1 MNLTN
6 IKYLYDLMDKE
17 GFTFF
22 TIYDSKGSPMRDQC
36 NPSYTVDDAKND
48 LSQFL
53 EYNSGVFR
61 VELRRTKQNNS
72 TTKNYSFTI
81 DNMKSD
87 REDSMPMGNVGA
99 DMDYMSVIR
108 AKDDKIDKLQSEMF
122 ANMMAAMNKQH
133 ELQVEALKNEYKN
146 ANGGNDQLMQSAI
159 SALSGM
165 FGGSNI
171 GLSGIDTLSSPVV
184 EEKKHTVNN
193 NINDN
198 KMIDDEKKII
208 NSAVVRLM
216 NNDKDFANN
225 ITKLADLCEGN
236 PLIYKMAIA
245 KLEAL

>member
-17 GFTFF
+17 GFTYF

-36 NPSYTVDDAKND
+36 NENYTVEDAKAD

-61 VELRRTKQNNS
+61 VEFRRTKQNNA

-81 DNMKSD
+81 DNMKSE
-87 REDSMPMGNVGA
+87 REDEMPMGNMGA
-99 DMDYMSVIR
+99 GMDYMSVIR
-108 AKDDKIDKLQSEMF
+108 AKDEKIDKLQSEMF

-171 GLSGIDTLSSPVV
+171 GLSGIDTLTSPVT
-184 EEKKHTVNN
+184 EEKTQNITNN
-193 NINDN
+193 LNDN
-198 KMIDDEKKII
+198 KMIDDERKII

-216 NNDKDFANN
+216 NNDKDFASN
-225 ITKLADLCEGN
+225 ISKLADLCEEN
-236 PLIYKMAIA
+236 PLIYKMAIS

>member
-36 NPSYTVDDAKND
+36 NPSYSIDDAKND
-48 LSQFL
+48 LNQFL

-87 REDSMPMGNVGA
+87 RDDSMPMGNVGA

-133 ELQVEALKNEYKN
+133 EMQVEALEKQYKN
-146 ANGGNDQLMQSAI
+146 ADGGNDQLMQSAI

-171 GLSGIDTLSSPVV
+171 GLSGLDTLTSPVV
-184 EEKKHTVNN
+184 EEKTHTVNN

-198 KMIDDEKKII
+198 KMMDDEKKII

-216 NNDKDFANN
+216 NSDKDFANN

-236 PLIYKMAIA
+236 PLIYKMAIS

>member
-36 NPSYTVDDAKND
+36 NQSYSIDDAKND
-48 LSQFL
+48 LNQFL

-87 REDSMPMGNVGA
+87 RDDSMPMGNVGA

-133 ELQVEALKNEYKN
+133 EMQVEALEKQYKN
-146 ANGGNDQLMQSAI
+146 ADGGNDQLMQSAI

-171 GLSGIDTLSSPVV
+171 GLSGLDTLTSPVV
-184 EEKKHTVNN
+184 EEKTHTVNN

-216 NNDKDFANN
+216 NNDKEFANN

>member
-17 GFTFF
+17 GFTYF
-22 TIYDSKGSPMRDQC
+22 TIFDSKGSPMRDQC
-36 NPSYTVDDAKND
+36 NENYTVEDAKAD

-61 VELRRTKQNNS
+61 VEFRRTKQNNA

-81 DNMKSD
+81 DNMKSE
-87 REDSMPMGNVGA
+87 REDEMPMGNMGA
-99 DMDYMSVIR
+99 GMDYMSVIR

-171 GLSGIDTLSSPVV
+171 GLSGIDTLTSPIA
-184 EEKKHTVNN
+184 EEKTQNITNN
-193 NINDN
+193 SNDN
-198 KMIDDEKKII
+198 KMIDDERKII

-225 ITKLADLCEGN
+225 ISKLADLCEEN
-236 PLIYKMAIA
+236 PLIYKMAIS